1 MVLGE
6 LDELKPGKSAG
17 PDGLH
22 PRVLIELKNEIKKPL
37 ALVFQ
42 KSLDEGRVPSSWKSA
57 EVVPIYKKGPRQ
69 EPSNYRPVSLTS
81 VCSKILERLIRVAM
95 LRHMTENA
103 LFTNEQHGFRP
114 RRSCVTQLLTVLETW
129 TKSLDEGTA
138 IDCIYLDYRKAF
150 DSVPHERL
158 LHKLNN
164 LGIRDKLLLW
174 IRSFLTGRRQRVR
187 VEDALSDWCSV
198 TSGIPQGSVLGPT
211 LFLCFINDLPQ
222 QVTSELAL
230 FADDT
235 KLFGP
240 VRVEDEVQK
249 LRDDLDCLHDWSDRW
264 QLPFNKDKCKVV
276 HYGRNNPVAQY
287 AMDGTIM
294 ESLEAEKD
302 LGVVF
307 DAKLN
312 FSEHIRAACR
322 KANSRLGIVRRTF
335 LELPPKPAVTLY
347 KSLVRPI
354 VEYAQTVAHPLY
366 KREEDGLEKVQRR
379 ATKQMKGMKEKSYE
393 ERLKELKLPTLSYR
407 RKRADM
413 IQTYRILHQVD
424 DMEQEKFFDRNQ
436 EGRTRGHGMKLKKS
450 YVRTSARRKAFS
462 QRVIEPW
469 NALSDDAVTSKDVN
483 SFKSQLEKCWKR
495 DPTKYDDDT
504 IISRPIHNQQDAQTL
519 QEDLKKLEAWGRR
532 WLMRFHPGKCQVL
545 RVSRSRS
552 KLQHPYSLLGTE
564 LEATDTINYLG
575 ITLSSDMR
583 WSKHIDNVRAKA
595 SSKLG
600 FLRRNVRIA
609 SPRLKSQLYT
619 TVVRS
624 SMEYASSVWSP
635 HEAKATASLESVQRR
650 AARWVLHR
658 YQRTA
663 SVTQMLSELRWLTL
677 AERRRIS
684 RLLMLFKISHSLV
697 YVPHTFL
704 SRTDSTQH
712 TRLSNT
718 HSFAPFQPRTNYYKY
733 SFFPLAVSEWNSL
746 PTSILDAPNVDV
758 FKARLHQAAAGHFS

>member
-1 MVLGE
+1 
-6 LDELKPGKSAG
+6 
-17 PDGLH
+17 
-22 PRVLIELKNEIKKPL
+22 
-37 ALVFQ
+37 
-42 KSLDEGRVPSSWKSA
+42 
-57 EVVPIYKKGPRQ
+57 
-69 EPSNYRPVSLTS
+69 
-81 VCSKILERLIRVAM
+81 
-95 LRHMTENA
+95 
-103 LFTNEQHGFRP
+103 
-114 RRSCVTQLLTVLETW
+114 
-129 TKSLDEGTA
+129 
-138 IDCIYLDYRKAF
+138 
-150 DSVPHERL
+150 
-158 LHKLNN
+158 
-164 LGIRDKLLLW
+164 
-174 IRSFLTGRRQRVR
+174 
-187 VEDALSDWCSV
+187 
-198 TSGIPQGSVLGPT
+198 
-211 LFLCFINDLPQ
+211 
-222 QVTSELAL
+222 
-230 FADDT
+230 
-235 KLFGP
+235 
-240 VRVEDEVQK
+240 
-249 LRDDLDCLHDWSDRW
+249 
-264 QLPFNKDKCKVV
+264 
-276 HYGRNNPVAQY
+276 
-287 AMDGTIM
+287 
-294 ESLEAEKD
+294 
-302 LGVVF
+302 
-307 DAKLN
+307 
-312 FSEHIRAACR
+312 
-322 KANSRLGIVRRTF
+322 
-335 LELPPKPAVTLY
+335 
-347 KSLVRPI
+347 
-354 VEYAQTVAHPLY
+354 
-366 KREEDGLEKVQRR
+366 
-379 ATKQMKGMKEKSYE
+379 
-393 ERLKELKLPTLSYR
+393 
-407 RKRADM
+407 
-413 IQTYRILHQVD
+413 
-424 DMEQEKFFDRNQ
+424 
-436 EGRTRGHGMKLKKS
+436 
-450 YVRTSARRKAFS
+450 
-462 QRVIEPW
+462 
-469 NALSDDAVTSKDVN
+469 
-483 SFKSQLEKCWKR
+483 
-495 DPTKYDDDT
+495 
-504 IISRPIHNQQDAQTL
+504 
-519 QEDLKKLEAWGRR
+519 
-532 WLMRFHPGKCQVL
+532 MRFHPGKCQVL